1 MKDIKV
7 IGSVNID
14 IIMSS
19 QRLPSTGE
27 TVKADKY
34 YLYPGGKGANQAVA
48 VARTGVRPEFL
59 GKLGNDY
66 FAEIIINYLKRENI
80 ELSIKYGY
88 DTGIAMINVESSGRN
103 MITVYPGSNGNV
115 SIDDFPGVKIK
126 DSIVLFQQEIPLK
139 TIRDFMEMLKEN
151 KNIIITDP
159 SPYNDDIYVLQNSD
173 ILTPNQSEAQLLAG
187 CEIKSIDD
195 ARKASIRIREKY
207 KNNVII
213 KLGSKG
219 SLINYNG
226 EIKYFKAYSVNAVD
240 TTGAGD
246 CFNGAFASEFLRTEN
261 PDKSMEFAN
270 IAAAL
275 ATTEYGAFP
284 SFPYRNQIISIL
296 GDN

>member
-1 MKDIKV
+1 MKDIRV

-48 VARTGVRPEFL
+48 VSRMGIRPEFI

-80 ELSIKYGY
+80 ELSLKSGQN
-88 DTGIAMINVESSGRN
+88 TGVAMINVETSGRN
-103 MITVYPGSNGNV
+103 MITVYQGSNGDM
-115 SIDDFPGVKIK
+115 SIDDFPDIKIK

-139 TIRDFMEMLKEN
+139 TIKDFMAKIRGDR
-151 KNIIITDP
+151 NIFITDP
-159 SPYNDDIYVLQNSD
+159 SPYIEDKYILKNSD
-173 ILTPNQSEAQLLAG
+173 ILTPNQSEAQLLAE
-187 CEIKSIDD
+187 CEIRNIED
-195 ARKASIRIREKY
+195 AEKASIKIREKY

-213 KLGSKG
+213 KLGSRG
-219 SLINYNG
+219 SLVNYNG
-226 EIKYFKAYSVNAVD
+226 EIKYFRPYTVKAVD

-246 CFNGAFASEFLRTEN
+246 CFNGAFASEFLRTEDI
-261 PDKSMEFAN
+261 DKSIEFAN

-275 ATTEYGAFP
+275 STTEYGAFP
-284 SFPYRNQIISIL
+284 SFPYRNQVTSIL
-296 GDN
+296 NSN